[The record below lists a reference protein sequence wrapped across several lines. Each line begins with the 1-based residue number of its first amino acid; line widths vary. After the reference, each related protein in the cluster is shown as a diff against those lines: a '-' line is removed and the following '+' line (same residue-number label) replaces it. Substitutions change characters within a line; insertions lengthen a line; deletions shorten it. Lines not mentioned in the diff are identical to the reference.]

1 MLQTPL
7 ICDVQRW
14 KIVAFSAFLLFG
26 LTRISIEQWRQ
37 LTPAELVDQKDEKK
51 SYSGLDDTLSWE
63 PNEEYGRGNI
73 VSIVTGESSKE
84 EQDKEGLVVDEKVGK
99 GDLEF
104 TIEAVN
110 EFTTDHDTDNTTP
123 QSSLDFIRQ
132 HFPECVSEAGTIDL
146 KTMGSYL
153 PVLPSIQPRYDHYSC
168 YVMKARYNCA
178 HPPDY
183 DKPEASD
190 YELVL
195 YLGYDN
201 NTKPCRLRS
210 LVDALGGPSGLAQRP
225 TPTSDMLT
233 NAPTRIAL
241 HGSSYLRQMWEA
253 MVCGF
258 REDIT
263 ELQVKNPGPSISL
276 SALKKR
282 GNKPIEFFEIG
293 KPIRGNSF
301 IQNKGCHGASQ
312 KDLASFY
319 HPSATQ
325 IPDRTISGC
334 DDGIAMVRFQNAT
347 EIYYVFR
354 AQMLSENA
362 LNRVYSDYF
371 QITLSNS
378 TDTLVPVS
386 AEFDAL
392 VWNIGTKKPKNMFP
406 KGVTARYEFSVA
418 HWLPT
423 LKAMQRRDLGVYF
436 GADNPWITKPPDGH
450 PCMPGI
456 PDDEVNLLLYVLY
469 TGYTIK

>member
-1 MLQTPL
+1 MTLP
-7 ICDVQRW
+7 CEVRRW
-14 KIVAFSAFLLFG
+14 NIVAFSAFLLLG

-37 LTPAELVDQKDEKK
+37 LTPAEVVDQKDE
-51 SYSGLDDTLSWE
+51 SNSNSGLKTTLAMK
-63 PNEEYGRGNI
+63 PDEEYANGNI
-73 VSIVTGESSKE
+73 VSIITGELRKE
-84 EQDKEGLVVDEKVGK
+84 VKDKENLAVDEKLVK
-99 GDLEF
+99 DDQEF

-110 EFTTDHDTDNTTP
+110 NDTAHDTGNTTP
-123 QSSLDFIRQ
+123 QSSLDFIRAN
-132 HFPECVSEAGTIDL
+132 FPECLSETGIINL
-146 KTMGSYL
+146 KNMGSYL
-153 PVLPSIQPRYDHYSC
+153 PVLPSVQPRYDHYSC

-195 YLGYDN
+195 NLGHDN
-201 NTKPCRLRS
+201 NSKPCRLRS
-210 LVDALGGPSGLAQRP
+210 LVDALGGPVGLSRRP
-225 TPTSDMLT
+225 TSTSDTVNNSL
-233 NAPTRIAL
+233 TRIAL
-241 HGSSYLRQMWEA
+241 HGSSYVRQMWEA

-276 SALKKR
+276 SAIKKR
-282 GNKPIEFFEIG
+282 GNTPIEFSEIG
-293 KPIRGNSF
+293 QPIRGISV
-301 IQNKGCHGASQ
+301 IQQKRCHGARQ
-312 KDLASFY
+312 NDLASFY

-325 IPDRTISGC
+325 IPHKTISGC

-347 EIYYVFR
+347 EVYYVFR

-371 QITLSNS
+371 QIPLNNS
-378 TDTLVPVS
+378 TGVS
-386 AEFDAL
+386 APVLSKFDAL
-392 VWNIGTKKPKNMFP
+392 VWNVSTKKPKNMFP
-406 KGVTARYEFSVA
+406 EGITAKNEFSVA
-418 HWLPT
+418 HWLPS
-423 LKAMQRRDLGVYF
+423 LKAMQRRDLGIYF